1 MKLSNLRFIEDLLG
15 NLIGEDLRRFSL
27 LQDLILTER
36 EEALEE
42 VLSKGEAHN
51 ELLPWELWP
60 IQEACQ
66 ALHNVSKASQ
76 VIYAGGKT
84 CL

>member
-15 NLIGEDLRRFSL
+15 DLIGEDLWRFSL
-27 LQDLILTER
+27 LQDLVLTER
-36 EEALEE
+36 EEALKE
-42 VLSKGEAHN
+42 VLSKGEADY

-66 ALHNVSKASQ
+66 ALHGVSRASQ
-76 VIYAGGKT
+76 VIYGGDKT